1 LRRVRN
7 DLNNVRSGVK
17 LYSLTHSLTPE
28 IVRVREVDLQKR
40 DEPTPDLE
48 IPKNVH
54 SFIRAFVT
62 E

>member
-1 LRRVRN
+1 MTSTVSGRA
-7 DLNNVRSGVK
+7 LNFTHP
-17 LYSLTHSLTPE
+17 LTHSLTPE